1 MTSKILIV
9 DDGFD
14 RKILGHILTK
24 EGYEVLEAADG
35 AEGLRLSLEAQPD
48 LILLDVNMPKLDGF
62 GLCSFLQNDPRTAEI
77 PVIFLTSLDEAQDK
91 IIGLEIGA
99 VDYITKPYDIG
110 EVTARIRNQL
120 KIHHLTQELRRAN
133 EELREKQRQLDEDL
147 KAAASIQKSLLPSD
161 QLSLENVMLVWRFY
175 PCELIGGDIFNVLR
189 IHEDYLGFYI
199 IDVSGHGVPAAL
211 VTVSITQSLHY
222 YKENIKLMNCEASL
236 HTILSPSRLLAS
248 LDKEYPMERFD
259 KYFTMAYLVLNI
271 RTGELVYANAAHP
284 PPVLLRLAGEFRLL
298 EEGGSIIGLGGAIPF
313 FEGTVNL
320 QPGDKVILYTDG
332 LVDYQNDRGEF
343 FGEERLYEF
352 CQKQHAA
359 PLQQL
364 TDELF
369 ASLQAFGKNA
379 KLRDDVSYLAFEYQG
394 TSEPHGRR
402 G

>member
-24 EGYEVLEAADG
+24 EGYEVFEAADG

-62 GLCSFLQNDPRTAEI
+62 GLCTFLQNDPRTAEI

-120 KIHHLTQELRRAN
+120 KIHHLTRELRRAN

-147 KAAASIQKSLLPSD
+147 KAAASIQKSLLPSEH
-161 QLSLENVMLVWRFY
+161 LSLENVALAWRFY

-189 IHEDYLGFYI
+189 IHEDYAGFYI

-222 YKENIKLMNCEASL
+222 YRENINLMNCGRSFQAL
-236 HTILSPSRLLAS
+236 LSPSKLLQS

-284 PPVLLRLAGEFRLL
+284 PPVLLRATGEFQLL

-313 FEGTVNL
+313 FEGKVTL
-320 QPGDKVILYTDG
+320 QPGDKVVLYTDG
-332 LVDYQNDRGEF
+332 LVDYQNDRQEF

-352 CQKQHAA
+352 CKKKYAA
-359 PLQQL
+359 SIQQF
-364 TDELF
+364 TEELF
-369 ASLQAFGKNA
+369 ASLHAFGNNA
-379 KLRDDVSYLAFEYQG
+379 KLRDDVSYLIFQYQG
-394 TSEPHGRR
+394 RS
-402 G
+402 

>member
-62 GLCSFLQNDPRTAEI
+62 GLCTLLQNNARLAEI

-91 IIGLEIGA
+91 VAGLEMGA

-120 KIHHLTQELRRAN
+120 KIYHLTRELRRAN

-147 KAAASIQKSLLPSD
+147 RAAASIQKSLLPSD
-161 QLSLENVMLVWRFY
+161 RLNLPQVAVAWRFW
-175 PCELIGGDIFNVLR
+175 PCDLIGGDIFNILR
-189 IHEDYLGFYI
+189 ISDDHLGFYI

-211 VTVSITQSLHY
+211 VTVSITQSLHD
-222 YKENIKLMNCEASL
+222 YKEKVGMMECDCAHQVLI
-236 HTILSPSRLLAS
+236 SPSALLSA
-248 LDKEYPMERFD
+248 LDREYPMERFD
-259 KYFTMAYLVLNI
+259 KYFTMAYMVLNF

-284 PPVLLRLAGEFRLL
+284 PPVLLRAAGGIQLL
-298 EEGGSIIGLGGAIPF
+298 EEGGSIIGLGAGIPF
-313 FEGTVNL
+313 VEGRTAL
-320 QPGDKVILYTDG
+320 HQGDKVMLYTDG
-332 LVDYQNDRGEF
+332 LVDFQNDREEF

-352 CQKQHAA
+352 LTTHATA
-359 PLQQL
+359 SIQ
-364 TDELF
+364 ELSDGLG
-369 ASLQAFGKNA
+369 ATLHAFGHNA
-379 KLRDDVSYLAFEYQG
+379 RLRDDVSYLIFEYQG
-394 TSEPHGRR
+394 RS
-402 G
+402 